1 MIAKRLKSLITVLSV
16 VLLWHLFSKYIY
28 VGFPTP
34 GSIFQAFFSALATK
48 EPIMGR
54 TLIEH
59 MYMSLLRVVMG
70 SVLAFIF
77 AILLG
82 LLFGCKKSLSDSF
95 SIIIELLRPIP
106 PLAWVPLSIL
116 LFGRYGPIF
125 IVFLGAFFP
134 SFTCTFEAVK
144 NVNKEWIDFARV
156 AKISGFQTITKI
168 IIPASLPDILNGIRI
183 GFGIG
188 WMCIIAAEMISFSS
202 VGLGYYVMVM
212 YDVGKINYMLAGM
225 LAMGIMGY
233 AINKLLRIVANKYS
247 YAR

>member
-1 MIAKRLKSLITVLSV
+1 MINKRLRSLITVVSV
-16 VLLWHLFSKYIY
+16 ILLWHLFSKYIHI
-28 VGFPTP
+28 GFPTP
-34 GSIFQAFFSALATK
+34 GSIFQVFCSALITK

-59 MYMSLLRVVMG
+59 MYMSLLRVVAG
-70 SVLAFIF
+70 SILAFIF
-77 AILLG
+77 AIILG
-82 LLFGCKKSLSDSF
+82 ILFGCKKNLSDSF

-125 IVFLGAFFP
+125 VVFIGSFFP

-144 NVNKEWIDFARV
+144 NVKKEWIDFAKV
-156 AKISGFQTITKI
+156 ARISNYQTITKI

-202 VGLGYYVMVM
+202 VGIGYYVMVM
-212 YDVGKINYMLAGM
+212 YDVGKISHMLAGM
-225 LAMGIMGY
+225 LAIGIMGY
-233 AINKLLRIVANKYS
+233 LINKFLSIVAKKYS
-247 YAR
+247 YAE